1 MMSPIPALN
10 SGLTSILPN
19 ADLLR
24 AGNQPLSTTGIQLP
38 LDLEPTTAAP
48 PASNS
53 FSSMLGQMVS
63 EVNNQQNA
71 SAQAVSALQ
80 SGKSIPLHQAVI
92 AMEEANVS
100 FQLMVEVRNRLLDS
114 YKEIMQM
121 QV

>member
-1 MMSPIPALN
+1 MISPIPALN
-10 SGLTSILPN
+10 SSLTSVLPN

-24 AGNQPLSTTGIQLP
+24 AESQPLSTTGIQLP
-38 LDLEPTTAAP
+38 LDLEQTAPAG

-53 FSSMLGQMVS
+53 FSSLLGQMVS
-63 EVNNQQNA
+63 EVNNQQTA

-80 SGKSIPLHQAVI
+80 SGKNIPLHQAVI
-92 AMEEANVS
+92 AMQEANVS